1 MANDAVGKNIIQ
13 KPNMH
18 PFLSKSHCVACHPA
32 RWFVLHRVTVSC
44 KEPILPRDF
53 SLGTLGLP
61 SPQKPTFPNSNAI
74 RNQVDEEPLCGC
86 ATSKSLFIYLFIFN
100 IPSVCI
106 LNRNPYDFSDS
117 DSDFDEEEDDKKTK
131 KKKKKKV
138 SRRDGFGCCFRFFPV
153 FFF

>member
-1 MANDAVGKNIIQ
+1 M
-13 KPNMH
+13 
-18 PFLSKSHCVACHPA
+18 
-32 RWFVLHRVTVSC
+32 TVSC
-44 KEPILPRDF
+44 KERILPRDF
-53 SLGTLGLP
+53 SSGTLGLP

-100 IPSVCI
+100 IPSVCV

-138 SRRDGFGCCFRFFPV
+138 SRGDGFGCCFRFSPR
-153 FFF
+153 FFFTIDLRNCGTSRSQL

>member
-1 MANDAVGKNIIQ
+1 M
-13 KPNMH
+13 
-18 PFLSKSHCVACHPA
+18 
-32 RWFVLHRVTVSC
+32 HRVTVSC

-53 SLGTLGLP
+53 SPGTLGFP
-61 SPQKPTFPNSNAI
+61 PPKRPTFPNSNAT
-74 RNQVDEEPLCGC
+74 RNQVDEETLCGC

-153 FFF
+153 FFLNIDLRKIRNVKITTVRFFIH